1 MATGDSG
8 EAEPG
13 EVDIL
18 PPEEGSDSFVRSI
31 ALG

>member
-18 PPEEGSDSFVRSI
+18 LPEEGSNSSVWSI
-31 ALG
+31 AVG